1 MKLFSRL
8 GIIFERIGKEQKAEN
23 ILQVVE
29 KEILSLFHGTQKD
42 QALTKLAN
50 GLAQAERRREAR
62 DVIDAIVDPTI
73 KEGALFDLGHLLAL
87 EKHWQ
92 EAKEAID
99 AIVVDPTIKEGALFD
114 LGHLLALEEHWR
126 EAEDVISSIE
136 GKETK
141 NRALLDLVDLL
152 IDAKLWEEADKVAR
166 SIQDDALQEQAINN
180 IDRAFAI
187 EENEIRETE
196 LMDQLLSDIE
206 AGELI
211 LAGTRA
217 EKRIPREQTRERE
230 RHPAVIERRSLSAL
244 PALAT
249 SQSPRESELIQ
260 SLRDQWLKAETEEQ
274 ALKRFMPVCEL
285 VPHYPLFG
293 IQLWEAFK
301 SVNDFL
307 EALAF
312 SHTPLS

>member
-62 DVIDAIVDPTI
+62 DVIDAI
-73 KEGALFDLGHLLAL
+73 
-87 EKHWQ
+87 
-92 EAKEAID
+92 
-99 AIVVDPTIKEGALFD
+99 VDPTIKEGALFD